1 MVQQPLPSAGSGL
14 AKYLTSAVPYVRTYA
29 RPLLT
34 AAVAAPL
41 PTTPLIIG
49 GALLVTGLTWWY
61 FNDQNREALRNK
73 AMAKFLANNSS
84 KPTVSYQ
91 LRIYSTNNRHTTGF
105 DVYPFN
111 TPLWAYSDYRISDNM
126 PRYPEIDT
134 IEEGRYYIEG
144 YLNRPNSSGGPF
156 WQSMY
161 NVDPRTLVITL
172 LNPPN
177 WSNLSD
183 SERQQA
189 VDSLDDSDWED
200 IVRAMPAGG
209 TLSEGDILGREIL
222 LTGDSDSIFES
233 LRKGRIVPPGTKI
246 PTILEGQEAAH
257 LQTELDKLKADLA
270 DLPTALNRPGLG
282 TIGASLAGLTG
293 LVRNTDTN
301 VAKVGEAVA
310 ASQVANND
318 NFNEVKKRL
327 KSVAGFLNF
336 DRILNILIWV
346 NTLHNAFM
354 ISADLA
360 RSLLSMVST
369 SLKALPGDSLLGLP
383 TESAD
388 GAPLDLATVI
398 NKSIEKWIIGA
409 VGAKNYK
416 LMALEL
422 AQVNRIYQSVSNLS
436 SETSSILDSF
446 RGPIAAGFE
455 RISQV
460 GNALRRNGIVRDDS
474 YPAMNEKV
482 TIRSKGLSRLD
493 RATDRLESL
502 NNAVSVVESIASS
515 VVSIQEEVTE
525 IKKYR
530 KEYEDE
536 KAKLIKEIEKKEVD
550 SKKASTAPDIKEEDE
565 ERHAA

>member
-1 MVQQPLPSAGSGL
+1 MVQQPLPSANLG
-14 AKYLTSAVPYVRTYA
+14 KYLTAAVPYVRTYA

-34 AAVAAPL
+34 AAIASPL

-49 GALLVTGLTWWY
+49 GALLVVGASYWY
-61 FNDQNREALRNK
+61 FSQQNKDAVQAK
-73 AMAKFLANNSS
+73 AMEKYQPIGSDN
-84 KPTVSYQ
+84 PTVPYQ

-105 DVYPFN
+105 DVYPSN
-111 TPLWAYSDYRISDNM
+111 TPLYGYSNYRIRDQSAE
-126 PRYPEIDT
+126 YPEANT
-134 IEEGRYYIEG
+134 IEKGQYVIDAF
-144 YLNRPNSSGGPF
+144 LNRPSSNGGPF
-156 WQSMY
+156 WQVLY
-161 NVDPRTLVITL
+161 NVDPRTLKITL
-172 LNPPN
+172 LNPPS
-177 WSNLSD
+177 WSD
-183 SERQQA
+183 FSETQKLEA
-189 VDSLDDSDWED
+189 LDALNNEDWED
-200 IVRAMPAGG
+200 IVRAMPQGG

-222 LTGDSDSIFES
+222 LTGDPDSLFES
-233 LRKGRIVPPGTKI
+233 LRKARVVPPGTKI

-257 LQTELDKLKADLA
+257 LQGELDKLKADLA
-270 DLPTALNRPGLG
+270 NLPTALNRPGLG

-293 LVRNTDTN
+293 LARNTDAN
-301 VAKVGEAVA
+301 VTKVGEAVTEA
-310 ASQVANND
+310 QKANND
-318 NFNEVKKRL
+318 NFNEIKKRL
-327 KSVAGFLNF
+327 KSVANFLNF

-354 ISADLA
+354 LSADLA
-360 RSLLSMVST
+360 RSLLSMIST

-383 TESAD
+383 TESVD
-388 GAPLDLATVI
+388 GSPLDLATTI

-422 AQVNRIYQSVSNLS
+422 AQINRIYQSVGNLS

-446 RGPIAAGFE
+446 RGPIAAGVE

-460 GNALRRNGIVRDDS
+460 GNALRRNGVVRDDS
-474 YPAMNEKV
+474 YPVMNEKV

-493 RATDRLESL
+493 RATDRLEAL

-515 VVSIQEEVTE
+515 VISIQEEVTE

-536 KAKLIKEIEKKEVD
+536 KSKLIKEIEKKESD
-550 SKKASTAPDIKEEDE
+550 SKKASLTPDIKEEDE